1 MFQPKKDIKIMQ
13 VLVQGQQMDVGASLQ
28 TYVSDRL
35 TESGQKYFNHAVQA
49 SVHFVHET
57 SNRFRSDITLAVG
70 NGIVLK
76 ATGAAAEAYPAFDQ
90 ANQKLNAQLKRYKNR
105 LRDHHKRLSDKAVA
119 LGTPANQYVLQ
130 AENDDAHHDNTAH
143 VEPLVIA
150 ETTAHMPTLSVAEA
164 VMRLELSG
172 EPVLVFVHSVSNRLN
187 VVHTRADGHIGWVD
201 APTQAS

>member
-1 MFQPKKDIKIMQ
+1 MQ

-28 TYVSDRL
+28 TYVSERL

-49 SVHFVHET
+49 NVHFVHET

-76 ATGAAAEAYPAFDQ
+76 ASGAAGEAYPAFDQ

-105 LRDHHKRLSDKAVA
+105 LRDHHKRLNDKMVA

-130 AENDDAHHDNTAH
+130 AENDDAHHDDANH
-143 VEPLVIA
+143 VAPLVIA
-150 ETTAHMPTLSVAEA
+150 ETTTHIPTLSVAEA

-172 EPVLVFVHSVSNRLN
+172 EPALVFVHSVSNRLN
-187 VVHTRADGHIGWVD
+187 VVHTRADGHIGWID
-201 APTQAS
+201 APSQTN